1 MRRVTGLVLVG
12 LGAFAF
18 VLGLMV
24 KFYGEPRMV
33 RVPLNQVS
41 GTKSVSD
48 GNSTILDRGR
58 VAIRSGLKLTANR
71 EVRGVVDGSKD
82 DKTAVWRT
90 ASSLI
95 GPAGETFRVTEERV
109 AIDRVSGLAVNCCD
123 EQLDGDRAV
132 KHSGLVFKFPF
143 DAERKTY
150 PFWDATAKGA
160 FPARY
165 VGTEKRAGLDLY
177 HFQSRVP
184 ETTISDVSVPPALVG
199 REGTAA
205 IEAEVVYTNTRDL
218 WVEPRSGI
226 IVEGREQ
233 PKQVLRAGDGS
244 DLATVLEA
252 NIGYTPETVAK
263 QADEAK
269 TSAWAGDEA
278 PAVLAVR
285 EHGMR
290 MEVDLARGQ
299 KTGAFLDQRE
309 NRHLFRQLATGRR
322 VLNLFSYAGG
332 FSLAAK
338 LGGAEHVTSVDR
350 AAGGHASAQRSYRLN
365 GADPAGD
372 AFVTADVFAY
382 LEAAEARGERWG
394 LVVSDPPSFAPSE
407 RAKGRALGAY
417 RALHAACARVLEPGG
432 LFCAA
437 SCSSHVSAED
447 FAQTLDA
454 RALGPGFRLCE
465 QRGLPADHP
474 TTPAWRE
481 GRYLKFA
488 ILAGP

>member
-269 TSAWAGDEA
+269 TSAGKVFLAKTLL
-278 PAVLAVR
+278 PVLLLVL
-285 EHGMR
+285 GP
-290 MEVDLARGQ
+290 VLILVG
-299 KTGAFLDQRE
+299 LLLLLLQR
-309 NRHLFRQLATGRR
+309 RRSSGRR
-322 VLNLFSYAGG
+322 
-332 FSLAAK
+332 
-338 LGGAEHVTSVDR
+338 R
-350 AAGGHASAQRSYRLN
+350 
-365 GADPAGD
+365 ADPAAAAPAAAPD
-372 AFVTADVFAY
+372 TVDLRDRSTADT
-382 LEAAEARGERWG
+382 
-394 LVVSDPPSFAPSE
+394 SPSSQ
-407 RAKGRALGAY
+407 RA
-417 RALHAACARVLEPGG
+417 
-432 LFCAA
+432 
-437 SCSSHVSAED
+437 
-447 FAQTLDA
+447 DA
-454 RALGPGFRLCE
+454 
-465 QRGLPADHP
+465 
-474 TTPAWRE
+474 T
-481 GRYLKFA
+481 
-488 ILAGP
+488 